1 MAEKRNKRKRCCEGM
16 MWIPLAAGAL
26 ALVLLFAVITQRDL
40 YKMHAAADETIG
52 FVRSCCEK
60 YNNYRLG
67 VQTAE
72 LQSVLDKVRAFSQY
86 LTAHGATDTD
96 TMQTYLREQELDG
109 VLVLDSTLMPTV
121 SASQSGANAYSA
133 WRDVL
138 EDENVSS
145 ILHNP
150 SKSFLQTEEIDGTV
164 YDYAVTARPNGAGL
178 ILCCSRSKLVHPDEA
193 EFSMNTLLSGYT
205 LRLDGVAVVTDGE
218 NVLCSNEPAM
228 QNRRVDELQIMAEGE
243 NLRSEDGITT
253 IRHAGEKWYGFQSKY
268 KSWNIYVYFPIHGI
282 YAGRSTVMAYG
293 IILYVLFWLLYL
305 MLRHRTMQDNLHYME
320 RQYQLTN
327 AIGSAYAGGVHLQL
341 DTDTWEPINLPAR
354 LVPLLR
360 EGTPATTM
368 LYMLIE
374 RRIAAPYR
382 EIMHRFADLRTMADR
397 LDGKNS
403 LGCDYEN
410 VDGDWYYTL
419 LVPQKRDAAGRVTSA
434 ALLIRDVTEEKKR
447 ELNYQEQLRLTAEQ
461 AERANI
467 AKTDFLRRMSHDI
480 RTPINGIRG
489 MVEIGR
495 HYAGDEQKQ
504 EECRQKIMDA
514 SGFLLDLVNDV
525 LDMNKLE
532 SGEIKLDSRPFDL
545 HEVLHETFELM
556 NQQAREAGVVCT
568 FTPPAITH
576 SRLIGSPL
584 HLRQIWQNV
593 MTNAVKYNKP
603 GGTVH
608 VSCKETDVNGNKA
621 VFVFTCADTGIGM
634 SEEFQKHIF
643 EPFAQENSAART
655 NYKGTGLGMSIVKEL
670 VEHMGG
676 SITFTSRQGVG
687 TTFVLTVPM
696 EIDLSVPAVDTA
708 PQTAENTSIKG
719 VRVLVAEDNALN
731 MEITQFLL
739 EDNGAVVTGV
749 WNGQEA
755 VEAFAASQ
763 PGDFDIILLDVM
775 MPVMNG
781 LDAAR
786 AIRALERPDAKTI
799 PMLAM
804 TANAFADDVE
814 RSLEAGINE
823 HLTKPIESDKVIKTI
838 AKYVHKRR

>member
-1 MAEKRNKRKRCCEGM
+1 MADKRNKRKRCCEGM

-26 ALVLLFAVITQRDL
+26 ALVLLFAVVTQRDL
-40 YKMHAAADETIG
+40 HKMHAAADETIS

-67 VQTAE
+67 AQTAE
-72 LQSVLDKVRAFSQY
+72 LQSVLDKARAFSQY
-86 LTAHGATDTD
+86 LTAHGATDAD

-109 VLVLDSTLMPTV
+109 MLVLDSTLVPTV
-121 SASQSGANAYSA
+121 DVSQSGTNAYSA
-133 WRDVL
+133 WHDVL

-145 ILHNP
+145 ILHNS

-164 YDYAVTARPNGAGL
+164 YDYAVTARPNGEGL
-178 ILCCSRSKLVHPDEA
+178 ILCYSHSKLVHPDEV

-228 QNRRVDELQIMAEGE
+228 QNRRVDELQIMAESE
-243 NLRSEDGITT
+243 NLHSENGITT
-253 IRHAGEKWYGFQSKY
+253 IRHAGEKWYGFRSKY
-268 KSWNIYVYFPIHGI
+268 KSWNIHVYFPVHGI

-305 MLRHRTMQDNLHYME
+305 MLRHRTMQDNLHYIE

-341 DTDTWEPINLPAR
+341 DTNTWEPINLPAR

-368 LYMLIE
+368 LYTLIE

-382 EIMHRFADLRTMADR
+382 EIMHQFVDLRTMADR

-532 SGEIKLDSRPFDL
+532 SGEIKLDNRPFDL

-556 NQQAREAGVVCT
+556 NQQARESGIACT

-608 VSCKETDVNGNKA
+608 VSCQETAVNGNKA

-676 SITFTSRQGVG
+676 SITFTSKQGAG

-696 EIDLSVPAVDTA
+696 EIDLSASAADTA

-731 MEITQFLL
+731 MEIAQFLL

-755 VEAFAASQ
+755 VEAFAASE

-823 HLTKPIESDKVIKTI
+823 HLSKPIESDKVIKTI
-838 AKYVHKRR
+838 AKYVHKR

>member
-1 MAEKRNKRKRCCEGM
+1 MAEKRKKRKRSCASM

-26 ALVLLFAVITQRDL
+26 VLVLLFAVVTQHDL
-40 YKMHAAADETIG
+40 SKMHAAADETLDFI
-52 FVRSCCEK
+52 RSCCEK

-67 VQTAE
+67 AQAAE
-72 LQSVLDKVRAFSQY
+72 LESVLDKSRAFSRY
-86 LTAHGATDTD
+86 LTAHGATDAD
-96 TMQTYLREQELDG
+96 TMQTYLKEQELDG
-109 VLVLDSTLMPTV
+109 VLVLDSTLVPTV
-121 SASQSGANAYSA
+121 NASQSGADSYSA

-145 ILHNP
+145 ILQNP
-150 SKSFLQTEEIDGTV
+150 TKSFLQTAEIDGAV
-164 YDYAVTARPNGAGL
+164 YDYAVIARPSGAGL
-178 ILCCSRSKLVHPDEA
+178 ILCYSHSALVHPDEA

-205 LRLDGVAVVTDGE
+205 FRMDGVAVVTDGE

-228 QNRRVDELQIMAEGE
+228 QNRRVDELWSMAEGE
-243 NLRSEDGITT
+243 NLRDENGITT
-253 IRHAGEKWYGFQSKY
+253 IRHAGEKWYGYQSKY
-268 KSWNIYVYFPIHGI
+268 KAWNIHVFFPVHGI
-282 YAGRSTVMAYG
+282 YSGRSTVMAYG

-305 MLRHRTMQDNLHYME
+305 ILRHRAMQDNLRHIE

-327 AIGSAYAGGVHLQL
+327 AISSAYAGGIQL
-341 DTDTWEPINLPAR
+341 RPDTNTWEPIN
-354 LVPLLR
+354 VPEWLAPLA
-360 EGTPATTM
+360 EESKTATEM
-368 LYMLIE
+368 LHTLIE
-374 RRIAAPYR
+374 KRIAVQYR
-382 EIMHRFADLRTMADR
+382 PIMHQFTDVRTMADR

-410 VDGDWYYTL
+410 VDGEWHYML
-419 LVPQKRDAAGRVTSA
+419 LVPQQRDEAGRVTSA

-447 ELNYQEQLRLTAEQ
+447 ELDYQEQLRRTAEQ

-489 MVEIGR
+489 MVEISR
-495 HYAGDEQKQ
+495 HYAGDEHKQ
-504 EECRQKIMDA
+504 EECRKKIMDA

-545 HEVLHETFELM
+545 RETLHETFELM
-556 NQQAREAGVVCT
+556 SQQAREAGIACT
-568 FTPPAITH
+568 AAPPAVTH

-584 HLRQIWQNV
+584 HLRQIIQNV

-608 VSCKETDVNGNKA
+608 VSCKETAVNSGKA

-634 SEEFQKHIF
+634 SEAFQQHVF
-643 EPFAQENSAART
+643 EPFAQEDNAART
-655 NYKGTGLGMSIVKEL
+655 NYKGTGLGMAIVKEL
-670 VEHMGG
+670 VERMGG

-696 EIDLSVPAVDTA
+696 QIDPSAPAEDAA
-708 PQTAENTSIKG
+708 PQTAESASIEG
-719 VRVLVAEDNALN
+719 VRILVAEDNELN
-731 MEITQFLL
+731 MEIAKFLL
-739 EDNGAVVTGV
+739 ENNGAAVTGV

-755 VEAFAASQ
+755 VEAFEASK
-763 PGDFDIILLDVM
+763 PGDFDIILMDVM
-775 MPVMNG
+775 MPVLNG

-786 AIRALERPDAKTI
+786 AIRALERSDAKTI
-799 PMLAM
+799 PILAM

-814 RSLEAGINE
+814 RSLAAGINE
-823 HLTKPIESDKVIKTI
+823 HLSKPIDPDKVVRTI
-838 AKYVHKRR
+838 AKYVHKRQ